1 MLSQFT
7 DLLPFLLLMIASGLV
22 AGFMAGLFGIGG
34 GAILVPVLYQAF
46 GWAEV
51 PDEVRMHLSVGTS
64 LAIIAPTSIRSFL
77 AHRAKGAV
85 DLEILRTF
93 FVAIPLGVLIAS
105 VVIAGIS
112 GGGLRLI
119 FAALAV
125 LVGLKLLLDQPD
137 WQLGTDLPTGIPRF
151 FAGNLIGFLSTL
163 MGIGGG
169 ILNNTFMTLFG
180 RPIHQA
186 IATSSGVGVLISV
199 PGLFG
204 AIWAGWGQPGLP
216 ALSTGFVNWLCFAVV
231 IPVTLTFAPIG
242 AKLAHKTPKRTLE
255 KWFGVFMLLVALRFF
270 ISGTGG

>member
-1 MLSQFT
+1 MFSDFAE
-7 DLLPFLLLMIASGLV
+7 LLPFLLLMIASGIV

-34 GAILVPVLYQAF
+34 GAILVPVFYQAF

-51 PDEVRMHLSVGTS
+51 PEDVRMHLSVGTS

-85 DLEILRTF
+85 DMDTLRTF
-93 FVAIPLGVLIAS
+93 LFAVPLGVLIAS
-105 VVIAGIS
+105 LVIAGIS
-112 GGGLRLI
+112 SGGLRLV
-119 FAALAV
+119 FAGLAV
-125 LVGLKLLLDQPD
+125 LVGLKLLFDQPG
-137 WQLGTDLPTGIPRF
+137 WQLGSQLPVGPVRF
-151 FAGNLIGFLSTL
+151 FAGNIIGFLSTL

-204 AIWAGWGQPGLP
+204 AIWAGWGQSGLP
-216 ALSTGFVNWLCFAVV
+216 ILSTGFVNWLCFAVV
-231 IPVTLTFAPIG
+231 IPVTLTLAPLG
-242 AKLAHKTPKRTLE
+242 ARMAHKTPKRMLE
-255 KWFGVFMLLVALRFF
+255 KLFGVFMLIVALRFLVSVF
-270 ISGTGG
+270 GA